1 MKAVII
7 NNYGNPEVLQ
17 YRDAEIPVVQPDEI
31 LVQVYYAGVSPFDAH
46 VRAGWFQKSP
56 NYQLPIVLGWEL
68 SGVVA
73 TVGDKVKKFKIG
85 EAVFAHPSV
94 YRNGGAYAEFVAVK
108 EHEAALKP
116 EAVSHEQAAAMSMN
130 ALTVWQALFDAA
142 KLTEGQTVLIHAAAG
157 GVGHLAVQL
166 AKWKGAK
173 VIATA
178 SARNRQFLMDL
189 GVNQFIDYTT
199 ECFEGSV
206 KDVDV
211 VLDTVGGEVLT
222 KSFPTT
228 KKNGIVVSLVDFNLI
243 KQASDFGVKGI
254 NVIVEPNVAQLT
266 QIGELMATGK
276 INAHIAKIF
285 PLKEAQQA
293 HRLIDSGHVRG
304 KILLKV

>member
-1 MKAVII
+1 MKTVII
-7 NNYGNPEVLQ
+7 NNYGNPEVLE
-17 YRDAEIPVVQPDEI
+17 YRNTEIPVVQPDEI

-46 VRAGWFQKSP
+46 
-56 NYQLPIVLGWEL
+56 
-68 SGVVA
+68 
-73 TVGDKVKKFKIG
+73 
-85 EAVFAHPSV
+85 
-94 YRNGGAYAEFVAVK
+94 
-108 EHEAALKP
+108 
-116 EAVSHEQAAAMSMN
+116 EQAAAVSMN

-199 ECFEGSV
+199 ERFEGSV

-222 KSFPTT
+222 KSFPTI

-276 INAHIAKIF
+276 IHAHIAKIF
-285 PLKEAQQA
+285 PLKEAQEA